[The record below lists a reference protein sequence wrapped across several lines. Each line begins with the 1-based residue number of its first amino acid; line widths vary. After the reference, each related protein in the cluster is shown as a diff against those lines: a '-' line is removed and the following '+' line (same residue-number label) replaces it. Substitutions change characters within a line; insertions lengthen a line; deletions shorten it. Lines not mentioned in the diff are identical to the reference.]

1 MGAFKHHKAVVFQSV
16 FVPMLTYGHQSWAMT
31 ERMLTQ
37 AEAPK
42 MKFLHSPGVFRGC
55 MAPGARNKFGA
66 TMFGPKVFLGV
77 NVLY

>member
-1 MGAFKHHKAVVFQSV
+1 
-16 FVPMLTYGHQSWAMT
+16 MLTYGHQSWAMT

-42 MKFLHSPGVFRGC
+42 MGFLHSPGAFRGW

-66 TMFGPKVFLGV
+66 PMFKPKVFWE
-77 NVLY
+77 